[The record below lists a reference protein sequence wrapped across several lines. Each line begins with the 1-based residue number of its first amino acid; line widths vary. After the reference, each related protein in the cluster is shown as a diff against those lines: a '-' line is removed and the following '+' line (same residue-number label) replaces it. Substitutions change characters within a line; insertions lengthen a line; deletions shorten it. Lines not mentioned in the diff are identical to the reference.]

1 MAVADMVEQ
10 KERPAHVRFET
21 RTIEDKRETLK
32 QGRYVGKD
40 VDYALVTPPYSK
52 DCVEFTVEK
61 WLEQNE
67 TYVRQQRLPKEW
79 HDQWKQAYLAWKQ
92 GKEIPLNGTSVK
104 NWSALSP
111 TQVKTL
117 LSVGIHTIEDLAG
130 CNDEGLRRIGM
141 GGVKLKNLAL
151 AWTKDHEDHGAMVME
166 SANLKQENE
175 RLKAQVEELSEKFNQ
190 ANQQL
195 MAFQNNAPTGAIVQ
209 REQITAEDLMDF
221 DQPKADYK
229 SMDRAEL
236 ERIHKERFGRK
247 PNSNSV
253 DSTIIAKLEQS

>member
-21 RTIEDKRETLK
+21 RTIEDKKETLK
-32 QGRYVGKD
+32 QGKYVGKD
-40 VDYALVTPPYSK
+40 VDYALITPPYSK
-52 DCVEFTVEK
+52 DCVEFTVDR

-67 TYVRQQRLPKEW
+67 TYVRQGRLPKEW
-79 HDQWKQAYLAWKQ
+79 HDQWKQAYLSWKQ

-104 NWSALSP
+104 NWPALSP

-117 LSVGIHTIEDLAG
+117 LSVGIYTIEDLAG

-141 GGVKLKNLAL
+141 GATKLRNLAM
-151 AWTKDHEDHGAMVME
+151 AWMKDHEDHGSMVME
-166 SANLKQENE
+166 SAELKQENE

-195 MAFQNNAPTGAIVQ
+195 MAFQNNIQPVQTQ
-209 REQITAEDLMDF
+209 REEITAEDLTDF
-221 DQPKADYK
+221 GKDYA
-229 SMDRAEL
+229 SMDRKKL
-236 ERIHKERFGRK
+236 EEEYKEKFGRK
-247 PNSNSV
+247 PRSDTVNSK
-253 DSTIIAKLEQS
+253 IIAKLEE